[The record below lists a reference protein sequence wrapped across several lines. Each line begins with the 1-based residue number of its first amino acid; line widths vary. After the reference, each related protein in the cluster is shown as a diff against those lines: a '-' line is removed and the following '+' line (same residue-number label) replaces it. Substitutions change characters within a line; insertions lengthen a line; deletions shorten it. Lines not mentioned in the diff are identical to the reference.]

1 MMLGFAPGAPRRPAP
16 RSKPDRI
23 RMPRPAFRAAASFTL
38 VLAAALAASSGLA
51 ADRKEKTFGKSKPGS
66 LLMTGPQL
74 KDCLARQDRVHAATE
89 ETTKLQAG
97 LTAERAEIDR
107 RGTAL
112 KEQLI
117 LLDRKSASAVEA
129 YNSDAQERDR
139 LVDAY
144 EAKVPAFNAKVEALK
159 ADQAAF
165 AQACEGRRY
174 DEAEE
179 MAIRKG
185 K

>member
-1 MMLGFAPGAPRRPAP
+1 
-16 RSKPDRI
+16 
-23 RMPRPAFRAAASFTL
+23 MPRPTSRAAAAF
-38 VLAAALAASSGLA
+38 VFALAAALAASTGLA
-51 ADRKEKTFGKSKPGS
+51 ADKKEKTFGKSKPGS
-66 LLMTGPQL
+66 SLMTGPQL

-107 RGTAL
+107 RGEAL
-112 KEQLI
+112 KEQLA
-117 LLDRKSASAVEA
+117 LLDRKSASAVEG
-129 YNSDAQERDR
+129 YNGEAQERDR

-144 EAKVPAFNAKVEALK
+144 EAKVPDFNAKVEALK
-159 ADQAAF
+159 VDQAAF
-165 AQACEGRRY
+165 AKACEGRRY